1 MTCDCAKYQPISLD
15 RKSIN
20 RRIKESPAIRK
31 KLSPVADNDT
41 LRICLFRCPECGQ
54 LWQSGH
60 EWNFGDRE
68 YVFQVP
74 PIDVSEWQRE
84 PYAQPAAMMIHS
96 ASMHMFFTRNK
107 FEQGDA
113 PCRTEGC
120 NKRAVQAQPYPCDV
134 IDPRFQGDG
143 FAANGTNRQ
152 SVIEP
157 ARHEFGGCSTTKA

>member
-68 YVFQVP
+68 YVFRVP

-120 NKRAVQAQPYPCDV
+120 NKRAVRLSVFCLDHHVSALQRQGMLARKPIGRLFPPY
-134 IDPRFQGDG
+134 
-143 FAANGTNRQ
+143 FAVPEQRG
-152 SVIEP
+152 
-157 ARHEFGGCSTTKA
+157 